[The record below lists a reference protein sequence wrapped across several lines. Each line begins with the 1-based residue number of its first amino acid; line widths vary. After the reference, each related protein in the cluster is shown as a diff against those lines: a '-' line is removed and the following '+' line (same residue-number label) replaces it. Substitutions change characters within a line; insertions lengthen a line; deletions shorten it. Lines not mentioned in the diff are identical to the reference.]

1 MGPPS
6 RVDILQGHPFQEVR
20 MFEQL
25 IESQPASE
33 RTIAQVIVSS
43 GFHAL
48 LIAGAIQVTRGA
60 AEMVQDLRAAPVTDF
75 TLPEPPPPPRQ
86 TVAPE
91 AIISVNPL
99 PQGFQTIVPP
109 RDLPTSLPPVNLQ
122 ERFDARD
129 YNAKGAPGG
138 VADGIPG
145 LPGPGITEGVIG
157 TASYTVDQVDEPA
170 EVIGGPPPA
179 YPDVLRSVGVE
190 GVVQLQ
196 FVVGSD
202 GRVEPRTI
210 RVVRSSNPAF
220 EANAVA
226 GIAKIVFRP
235 ARVRG
240 TPVRQLVTQNI
251 RFVLGGVR

>member
-1 MGPPS
+1 
-6 RVDILQGHPFQEVR
+6 

-33 RTIAQVIVSS
+33 RTIAQVVVST

-48 LIAGAIQVTRGA
+48 LVAGAIQATRGA
-60 AEMVQDLRAAPVTDF
+60 AEMVQDRSAAPATDF
-75 TLPEPPPPPRQ
+75 TLPEPPPPPRH
-86 TVAPE
+86 TVAPD

-129 YNAKGAPGG
+129 YAAMGAPGG

-145 LPGPGITEGVIG
+145 LPGPGITDGVVG
-157 TASYTVDQVDEPA
+157 TESYTVDQVDEPA
-170 EVIGGPPPA
+170 EVIGGPRPA

-210 RVVRSSNPAF
+210 RVVSSSHPAF
-220 EANAVA
+220 EANAVE

-235 ARVRG
+235 ARLRG
-240 TPVRQLVTQNI
+240 TPVRQLVTQHI
-251 RFVLGGVR
+251 RFVLGGGR

>member
-1 MGPPS
+1 
-6 RVDILQGHPFQEVR
+6 

-33 RTIAQVIVSS
+33 RTIAQVVVST

-48 LIAGAIQVTRGA
+48 LVAGAIQATRGA
-60 AEMVQDLRAAPVTDF
+60 AEMVQDRSAPPVTDF
-75 TLPEPPPPPRQ
+75 ALPEPPPPPRQ
-86 TVAPE
+86 AVAPD
-91 AIISVNPL
+91 AIIAVNPL

-129 YNAKGAPGG
+129 YTALGVPGG
-138 VADGIPG
+138 VVDGIPG
-145 LPGPGITEGVIG
+145 LPGPGITDGVIG

-202 GRVEPRTI
+202 GRVEPGTI
-210 RVVRSSNPAF
+210 RVVSSSHPAF
-220 EANAVA
+220 EANAVE

-240 TPVRQLVTQNI
+240 TAVRQLVTQNI
-251 RFVLGGVR
+251 RFVLGGGR

>member
-1 MGPPS
+1 
-6 RVDILQGHPFQEVR
+6 
-20 MFEQL
+20 MFEHL

-33 RTIAQVIVSS
+33 RTIGQVVVST

-48 LIAGAIQVTRGA
+48 LIAGAMQATRGA
-60 AEMVQDLRAAPVTDF
+60 AELVQDRSAPPVTDF
-75 TLPEPPPPPRQ
+75 ALPEPPPRH
-86 TVAPE
+86 TVAVD
-91 AIISVNPL
+91 AIVSVTPL

-109 RDLPTSLPPVNLQ
+109 RDPPTSLPPINLQ

-129 YNAKGAPGG
+129 YTGMGPAGG

-145 LPGPGITEGVIG
+145 LLGPGITEGIVG
-157 TASYTVDQVDEPA
+157 TGSYTVDQVDDPA

-190 GVVQLQ
+190 GVVRLQ
-196 FVVGSD
+196 FVVGID
-202 GRVEPRTI
+202 GRAEPRTI
-210 RVVRSSNPAF
+210 RVVSSSHPAF
-220 EANAVA
+220 EANAIE

-240 TPVRQLVTQNI
+240 TPVRQLVTQNV
-251 RFVLGGVR
+251 RFALGGGR